1 MDEKGNLKGKL
12 SIEEHGFSNLRLMDS
27 MGDTQV
33 LLTATTF
40 MPSLKMGSLGPEQA
54 KDKDTESK
62 NKWNIVLM
70 ALNGKA
76 TLNMVGK
83 DGFQAEL
90 SLIDPF
96 NGLIL
101 TDKKGLGR
109 AWFVIEKDIE
119 EPYVSL
125 WDEKGLSRAVL
136 GATEIKSSRTGEIR
150 KRPISS
156 LVFTN
161 EKGNVIWE
169 AP

>member
-1 MDEKGNLKGKL
+1 
-12 SIEEHGFSNLRLMDS
+12 
-27 MGDTQV
+27 
-33 LLTATTF
+33 
-40 MPSLKMGSLGPEQA
+40 MGSLGPEQA